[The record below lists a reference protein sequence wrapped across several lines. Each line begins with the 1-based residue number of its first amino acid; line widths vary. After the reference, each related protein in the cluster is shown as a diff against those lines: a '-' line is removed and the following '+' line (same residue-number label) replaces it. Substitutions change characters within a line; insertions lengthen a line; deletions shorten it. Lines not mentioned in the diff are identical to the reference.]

1 MLVFLWIDQIIGIM
15 NNKSNRRH
23 KRNVPS
29 GRKRNGQMRI
39 LVTDRSL
46 VGAAEIYG
54 RVHHPGNKIP
64 GHKVLVVKDLMKA
77 YREIGVKKALVYP
90 VKIAA

>member
-1 MLVFLWIDQIIGIM
+1 MK
-15 NNKSNRRH
+15 NESNRRH

-29 GRKRNGQMRI
+29 GKKRNGQMKI

-54 RVHHPGNKIP
+54 QVHYPGNKIP
-64 GHKVLVVKDLMKA
+64 GHKVMVVNDLMKA
-77 YREIGVKKALVYP
+77 CREIGVKKAFVYP